1 MVLAHNINEGL
12 RTQDVQ
18 ISEDVTFDTMLL
30 SPSTLEGLTNCGF
43 YKPSPIQLHGIPLG
57 KCGFD
62 LLLEAKSGTGKTAV
76 FTVIALEK
84 LDLEKGV
91 QTIILAPTREIA
103 AQICDVISQI
113 GSNLKTL
120 NVEVVIGG
128 LPLQEDIMKFK
139 NKVHVVVGS
148 PGRLRHLI
156 QDNHIDVTAVRLL
169 VLDEADKLMDGSF
182 KADINYIFSV
192 LPKEKQVIMSS
203 ATFPDLLKTVMGKYV
218 QNAQHICPDSTTIL
232 LGIKQLVSSVK
243 SNSNIVRQTQNRFDE
258 LLKILSKKNFKQCL
272 IFCNYQVR
280 VRDLYK
286 MLLREKWPA
295 EKLHSQQ
302 EQTDRLDA
310 LKMLQDYKCRILIST
325 DLAARGID
333 ASNVDLVINFEPP
346 YEWQTYLHRIGRA
359 GRFGSYGIAVT
370 ILSEG
375 QEETKFKNLIKS
387 INGSLDLKNFWD
399 EEDFDLHEHDSSLNS
414 LICPDIE
421 NNDAYH
427 ELIDKLTN
435 GSGKGTEETE
445 SFESLC
451 NSFEKT
457 KESEIESFNDLLFSF
472 KSQKEN
478 EDDPSNNSFNAES
491 NTECVPTLNIL
502 NNALLKLNIN
512 TKVESTINSLRAQIK
527 LLNSNQQNLKK
538 REKEHSKPDKVHK
551 ANIELLNET
560 IMNGAPEQN
569 QEFTEDNNLY
579 DHEFTEPVLNKA
591 LLDAGLPTSF
601 GSSKCSNN
609 IKKKNTTNLNYNE
622 NKQYP
627 RKSNNIKDK
636 EAGHKNKATPRE
648 RKAYNKQESEKVT
661 TKTDSSSSEIDSKA
675 SIKNFNVKTKSRKYY
690 NNNYCQGI
698 RHPQTNNNWDSHTK
712 YAAWYNQL
720 KTQIEQI
727 QMTLYIEELSKM

>member
-1 MVLAHNINEGL
+1 MVLAHNISEGL

-84 LDLEKGV
+84 LDLDKGV

-128 LPLQEDIMKFK
+128 LSVQEDIMKFEK
-139 NKVHVVVGS
+139 KVHIVVGS
-148 PGRLRHLI
+148 P
-156 QDNHIDVTAVRLL
+156 
-169 VLDEADKLMDGSF
+169 
-182 KADINYIFSV
+182 
-192 LPKEKQVIMSS
+192 
-203 ATFPDLLKTVMGKYV
+203 
-218 QNAQHICPDSTTIL
+218 
-232 LGIKQLVSSVK
+232 
-243 SNSNIVRQTQNRFDE
+243 
-258 LLKILSKKNFKQCL
+258 
-272 IFCNYQVR
+272 
-280 VRDLYK
+280 
-286 MLLREKWPA
+286 
-295 EKLHSQQ
+295 
-302 EQTDRLDA
+302 
-310 LKMLQDYKCRILIST
+310 

-346 YEWQTYLHRIGRA
+346 HEWQTYLHRIGRA

-375 QEETKFKNLIKS
+375 QEEIKFKNLIKS
-387 INGSLDLKNFWD
+387 INGSLVLKNFWD
-399 EEDFDLHEHDSSLNS
+399 EEDFDLHECDSSLDS
-414 LICPDIE
+414 LVYPDIE

-435 GSGKGTEETE
+435 GDAKCIDETE
-445 SFESLC
+445 SFETLC
-451 NSFEKT
+451 NSFEMT
-457 KESEIESFNDLLFSF
+457 KDSGIESFNDLLFSF

-478 EDDPSNNSFNAES
+478 EEDPPNNNFNAEIS
-491 NTECVPTLNIL
+491 AGSVPTLNIL
-502 NNALLKLNIN
+502 NNAPLKVNIN
-512 TKVESTINSLRAQIK
+512 TEVESTINNLKAQIK
-527 LLNSNQQNLKK
+527 LLNNNQKNLRK
-538 REKEHSKPDKVHK
+538 REKKLSKPEVHE

-560 IMNGAPEQN
+560 IVNGAPDQIQGIN
-569 QEFTEDNNLY
+569 KDDNLY
-579 DHEFTEPVLNKA
+579 DHEYTESVSNKA

-609 IKKKNTTNLNYNE
+609 IKPKKKNTTNLNYNE

-627 RKSNNIKDK
+627 RKSKYINFK
-636 EAGHKNKATPRE
+636 ETEQKKKPLPSA
-648 RKAYNKQESEKVT
+648 RKVYNKRETEKIAT
-661 TKTDSSSSEIDSKA
+661 ETNSSSSEYDSKE
-675 SIKNFNVKTKSRKYY
+675 SIKNANLKHKSINYSEGRK
-690 NNNYCQGI
+690 
-698 RHPQTNNNWDSHTK
+698 HPQTNHNWDSHTK
-712 YAAWYNQL
+712 YAIWYNQL
-720 KTQIEQI
+720 KTHIEQI
-727 QMTLYIEELSKM
+727 QMALYIEELSKI